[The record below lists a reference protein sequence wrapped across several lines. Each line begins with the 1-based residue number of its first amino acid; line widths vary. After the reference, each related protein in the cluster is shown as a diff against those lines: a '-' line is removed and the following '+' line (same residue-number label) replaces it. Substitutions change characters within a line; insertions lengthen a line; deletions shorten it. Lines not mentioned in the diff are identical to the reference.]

1 VVTEQYVRREAYIR
15 SVAQRHRGCRVV
27 PETFAFG
34 NAGKSTRRPRQII
47 PEGGAMSNVPAV
59 TMQDLE
65 LEQAELLP
73 SREIPWCCKPYSRGG
88 GSSVNQLNTASATR
102 TRWG

>member
-1 VVTEQYVRREAYIR
+1 
-15 SVAQRHRGCRVV
+15 
-27 PETFAFG
+27 
-34 NAGKSTRRPRQII
+34 
-47 PEGGAMSNVPAV
+47 MSNVPAV